1 MASYALYPNPP
12 FFCLNKTVIQKI
24 FQYSQVSN
32 SPNCV
37 EILKIGWLYIGVII
51 SYAAIH
57 RYTDT
62 HTDDQ
67 VFSAPHQIAVI
78 RSMNFC

>member
-12 FFCLNKTVIQKI
+12 FFALNKTVIQKI

-57 RYTDT
+57 RYTDRL
-62 HTDDQ
+62 
-67 VFSAPHQIAVI
+67 VLMIKSLVLRI
-78 RSMNFC
+78 RSL

>member
-1 MASYALYPNPP
+1 MASYAPYPNPP

-57 RYTDT
+57 RYTDRL
-62 HTDDQ
+62 
-67 VFSAPHQIAVI
+67 VLMIKSLVLRI
-78 RSMNFC
+78 RLL